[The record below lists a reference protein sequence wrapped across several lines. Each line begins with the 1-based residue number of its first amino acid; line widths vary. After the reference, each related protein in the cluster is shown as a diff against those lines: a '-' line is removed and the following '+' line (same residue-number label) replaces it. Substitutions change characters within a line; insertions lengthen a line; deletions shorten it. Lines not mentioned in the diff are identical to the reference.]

1 MEDNEI
7 LQKHENKLLEHEN
20 KLMEHENKIKESEK
34 NIRKLEESDIRQQ
47 IQLANIEKSQSEI
60 KLMINE
66 STREQQRTIRELLTA
81 FTGQI
86 LENNKV
92 QNEIKSE
99 NNKVENNIKVETNKT
114 ENNIKFYNTK
124 QFWIILGTIATAIGT
139 AIGHFFK

>member
-1 MEDNEI
+1 MIDNET
-7 LQKHENKLLEHEN
+7 LQNHENKLLEHEN
-20 KLMEHENKIKESEK
+20 KLIEHENKIKESEK

-92 QNEIKSE
+92 QNEIKTES
-99 NNKVENNIKVETNKT
+99 IKT
-114 ENNIKFYNTK
+114 ENVIKTENIKTENTIKFYNTK
-124 QFWIILGTIATAIGT
+124 QFWAILTIFATAIAGF
-139 AIGHFFK
+139 IGYLAK